1 MKMKESFQDTF
12 NGLKVNANKDKD
24 YGLYPVIL
32 KRIYDQLTN
41 LQEYHSRITIVRIDL
56 HFPLNHK
63 TDNKLENQLISRFL
77 KMCKSDLGSLGWG
90 QHKRFI
96 HGWVKEIGE
105 VEKSHYHLF
114 LGFQTLQRLLGKI
127 SSDGH
132 TGMWKLFEDR
142 WSELTGGTVHFVKN
156 PHFLNRDDK
165 QKFAD
170 CFYHLS
176 YLAKIRDKHFGTGET
191 HRRFGFSKLAPK
203 QPQPIGLEEFMAA

>member
-1 MKMKESFQDTF
+1 MKMKESFQNTF
-12 NGLKVNANKDKD
+12 NGLNVNANKNKG

-32 KRIYDQLTN
+32 KRIYDQLN
-41 LQEYHSRITIVRIDL
+41 VLQEHHSRITIVRIDL

-63 TDNKLENQLISRFL
+63 TDNKSEDQLISRFL

-90 QHKRFI
+90 QRKRFI

-132 TGMWKLFEDR
+132 TGMWKLFGDR

-203 QPQPIGLEEFMAA
+203 QPEPIGLEEFMTA

>member
-1 MKMKESFQDTF
+1 MKQSFQSTY
-12 NGLKVNANKDKD
+12 NGFKVNADKDKG

-32 KRIYDQLTN
+32 KRIHDQLSI

-56 HFPLNHK
+56 HFPWGHK
-63 TDNKLENQLISRFL
+63 TNNKLENQLISRFIKL
-77 KMCKSDLGSLGWG
+77 CKADLGSSSWG

-96 HGWVKEIGE
+96 HGWVKEVGE

-114 LGFQTLQRLLGKI
+114 FGFQTLQRLLGKI
-127 SSDGH
+127 SGDGC

-142 WSELTGGTVHFVKN
+142 WYELTGGTVHFVKN
-156 PHFLNRDDK
+156 PHFLKRDEK

-191 HRRFGFSKLAPK
+191 YRRFGFSKLPPK
-203 QPQPIGLEEFMAA
+203 NKEFTVLEKLMAA